1 MRRAP
6 SRERRHTL
14 SNVPDRLPVQPCTH
28 QAFDFLVVASA
39 SSVRDCERLRAG
51 RDLGRYTSRLTRAL
65 YRGVH
70 G

>member
-1 MRRAP
+1 MRRAL

-14 SNVPDRLPVQPCTH
+14 SNVPGRPLRQPCIH
-28 QAFDFLVVASA
+28 QAFGFLVEASE
-39 SSVRDCERLRAG
+39 SLFRDCERLRAG
-51 RDLGRYTSRLTRAL
+51 RALGRYTSRLTSAL